1 MTTLKL
7 KSVLLSLFASL
18 FILNGCT
25 GLTLSVQFKQ
35 IDGLKQD
42 DPVIFNSTPIGKV
55 KTISYTRDADFLV
68 SINIQE
74 EFSHAATED
83 TRFYIGVSPLSSESK
98 SDSKAV
104 FLEQTTPG
112 GKKLDPGTTVQG
124 NSKNM
129 FTPYAQTLESLGQTL
144 EKTFSKILTDIEK
157 IPESDQYK
165 NLKKKL
171 SELQTRLESS
181 SKEMQETIRND
192 ILPKLEEK
200 LKKII
205 ESLEQQGQNDKA
217 RELENDFDQ
226 LQDI

>member
-1 MTTLKL
+1 MITLKL
-7 KSVLLSLFASL
+7 KSVLLGLFAGL
-18 FILNGCT
+18 FILSGCT

-42 DPVIFNSTPIGKV
+42 DPVIFNATPIGKV
-55 KTISYTRDADFLV
+55 KTISYTRDAGFLV
-68 SINIQE
+68 SINIRE

-83 TRFYIGVSPLSSESK
+83 TRFYIGVSPLDP
-98 SDSKAV
+98 DSKAV
-104 FLEQTTPG
+104 LLEQTIPG

-124 NSKNM
+124 SSKNI
-129 FTPYAQTLESLGQTL
+129 FTPYARTLESLGQTL

-171 SELQTRLESS
+171 SELQTQFESS
-181 SKEMQETIRND
+181 SKEIQETIRND

-205 ESLEQQGQNDKA
+205 ESLKQQGDNDKA
-217 RELENDFDQ
+217 RELEKDFDK